1 MPILLICLLDIII
14 PFAAAIR
21 VLMLVK
27 LPGPHPIAKK
37 DISLRV
43 IVFFFKKLLIEGIK
57 ISDKSFLK
65 DNEKLLI
72 NFPSFKRQRV
82 NFKELLSIA
91 NIIIFFFLKFKK
103 FL

>member
-1 MPILLICLLDIII
+1 
-14 PFAAAIR
+14 
-21 VLMLVK
+21 MLVK

-57 ISDKSFLK
+57 ISDKSFLN

-91 NIIIFFFLKFKK
+91 NIIIFFFLNFKK
-103 FL
+103 FI